1 MIYVSEIRR
10 GGTNKTEYT
19 SVQLETKVSHNILR
33 NDNMVTVFLLGYIG
47 LVVVAFKV
55 IKIKVTPVACAVA
68 ILLGVFLMGG
78 IVITWKFAAPMSD
91 QMTLHRKVTQLLAN
105 QDSKEYIT
113 KIHVQQEQPV
123 KKGDPLYE
131 VDATPNQYAL
141 NKARA
146 QIAVAE
152 QKVLQ
157 AQAGIE
163 VAAARVEEAKANQ
176 GLSKAQLD
184 TALKTHDLNPGA
196 VAILNVEVAQQTY
209 LASDAGVNNA
219 IANQKVAEFALTTA
233 LNSVKADQAA
243 LEVAKLNLRQNVTRA
258 PSDGYIMNWQAMEGT
273 MTTTV
278 ITSAQG
284 TFMDT
289 SKPGVIAAVFPQ
301 NLVKNMA
308 PGNPVDI
315 AFKSLPGQI
324 VTGKVDAVLEYTGEG
339 QLLSIGQLPIAK
351 NLKSKGF
358 LVVRITIDDEA
369 LASDL
374 PLGAA
379 GSVAVYT
386 DALKP
391 FHIISKITIRIKMWV
406 NYLPI

>member
-1 MIYVSEIRR
+1 
-10 GGTNKTEYT
+10 
-19 SVQLETKVSHNILR
+19 
-33 NDNMVTVFLLGYIG
+33 
-47 LVVVAFKV
+47 V
-55 IKIKVTPVACAVA
+55 IKIKVSPVTIAIAVFFGVVM
-68 ILLGVFLMGG
+68 LGS
-78 IVITWKFAAPMSD
+78 IVIAWKFSAPMSD

-113 KIHVQQEQPV
+113 KIHAKQDQHV
-123 KKGDPLYE
+123 KKGAPLYE

-141 NKARA
+141 NKAKA
-146 QIAVAE
+146 QVVVSE
-152 QKVLQ
+152 QKASQ

-163 VAAARVEEAKANQ
+163 LAIARVEKAKADQ

-184 TALKTHDLNPGA
+184 TALKTQGLNLGA
-196 VAILNVEVAQQTY
+196 VAKLNVEVAQQTY

-243 LEVAKLNLRQNVTRA
+243 LEVAKLNLSQNVTRA

-308 PGNPVDI
+308 PGNPVEI

-339 QLLSIGQLPIAK
+339 QLLSIGKLPIAK
-351 NLKSKGF
+351 DLKSKGF